1 MWSATKQPPFATSW
15 PTGTTEHER
24 HATTTT
30 TTQLI
35 AHDGPGV
42 LGAFT
47 ELPEK
52 LKQGCRSGHGVL
64 GAFTELPW
72 PADSVKVS
80 PAIAA

>member
-15 PTGTTEHER
+15 STGTTEHER
-24 HATTTT
+24 HATTTTTTTTSTTTTT

-47 ELPEK
+47 ELPGK
-52 LKQGCRSGHGVL
+52 
-64 GAFTELPW
+64 F
-72 PADSVKVS
+72 
-80 PAIAA
+80 